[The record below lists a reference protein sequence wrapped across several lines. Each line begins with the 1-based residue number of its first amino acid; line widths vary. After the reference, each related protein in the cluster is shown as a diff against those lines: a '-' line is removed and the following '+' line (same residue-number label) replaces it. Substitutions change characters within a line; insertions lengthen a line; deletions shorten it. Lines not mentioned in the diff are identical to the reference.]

1 MNKLY
6 DLWESTGFPALQ
18 WQMPVMWIIVAVL
31 LYLAIVKGFEPL
43 LLVPIS
49 LGAMIANLPIHEYI
63 LQHPQGDVEG
73 GLFYYLNQGIKL
85 QIYPPLIFLGVGA
98 LVDFGPLIANPRT
111 LLLGG
116 AAQLGIFGA
125 FLLAPLFGFNLA
137 EAAAIGII
145 GGADGPTSIYSAS
158 KLAPHLLGAIAVAA
172 YSYMAL
178 VPLIQPPI
186 MKLLTTDKERRIR
199 MKTLRKVSQLEKIVF
214 ALVVMSFCVMIVP
227 PAAPLIIMLFV
238 GNLLREC
245 RVTERLVKA
254 AQNEIINIVTIFLG
268 LCVGLKMGGNQLYYE
283 KLKAGL
289 PLVDEFG
296 KSIPSH
302 LFLNAQTL
310 GILVLGIIAF
320 ATATA
325 GGVLM
330 AKLMNV
336 FSKNKIN
343 PLIGSA
349 GVSAVPMAARV
360 SQDVG
365 QKYDPTNY
373 LLMHAMGPNVA
384 GVIGSALAA
393 GYFLT
398 MFK

>member
-1 MNKLY
+1 MNVLY
-6 DLWESTGFPALQ
+6 DLWGSTGFPSLQ
-18 WQMPVMWIIVAVL
+18 WQMPVMWVVVAVL

-268 LCVGLKMGGNQLYYE
+268 ICVGLKMGGNQLYYE

-302 LFLNAQTL
+302 LFLNPQTL
-310 GILVLGIIAF
+310 GILVLGVIAF
-320 ATATA
+320 ALATA
-325 GGVLM
+325 GGVMM